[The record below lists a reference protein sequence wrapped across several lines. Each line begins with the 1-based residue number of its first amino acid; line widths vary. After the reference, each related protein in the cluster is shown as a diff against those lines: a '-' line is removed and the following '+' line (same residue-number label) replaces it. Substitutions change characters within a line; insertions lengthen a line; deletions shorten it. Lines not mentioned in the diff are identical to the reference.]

1 MEKDM
6 KQEGARPRKSMSDRL
21 NNALARD
28 GNLSRL
34 LTSASAPTNAVP
46 GFRDR
51 LFYQMAAARDAKPRK
66 LLWRFLAAAICT
78 VAVVV
83 VLVGMVVYPY
93 FWASSGVSLTASINQ
108 GTAAITQTK
117 PWFFSWGSNVAH
129 YSLKHG
135 DSVSL
140 AEGDRITTGADTLVV
155 LSMFNKSSVKIY
167 PNSEL
172 VVSELQARDAE
183 DPYLVRLLLNS
194 GRATSRVTGIDYG
207 LETPVAATRVL
218 GTDFTTA
225 IINNDH
231 TNLATNEGA
240 VQVSMEGKTVQV
252 AAGEEVQAIRGQPLV
267 ITSQRSPQIG
277 LTAYGIGNTRVWPSI
292 NASQRLPEITL
303 EQRARPGVT
312 SSQLTISGRTDPEAT
327 VTINGYPRPTDLD
340 GGFSITMGLKPGP
353 NEITI
358 SATSRAGKTTTV
370 NMVFILPETK

>member
-1 MEKDM
+1 MKDIPE
-6 KQEGARPRKSMSDRL
+6 QHRVT
-21 NNALARD
+21 LARD

-34 LTSASAPTNAVP
+34 MTSASAPTNAVP

-51 LFYQMAAARDAKPRK
+51 LFYQMTAAREAKPRK
-66 LLWRFLAAAICT
+66 WRLLAAALCT

-93 FWASSGVSLTASINQ
+93 FWARSGASLTASINQ

-117 PWFFSWGSNVAH
+117 PWFFSWGSNLVH
-129 YSLKHG
+129 YSLTHG

-140 AEGDRITTGADTLVV
+140 AAGDRITTGADTLVV
-155 LSMFNKSSVKIY
+155 LSMFNKSSVKIL
-167 PNSEL
+167 PNSEM
-172 VVSELQARDAE
+172 VISKIQARDAE
-183 DPYLVRLLLNS
+183 GPYLVRLFLNS
-194 GRATSRVTGIDYG
+194 GRATSSIVGIDYG
-207 LETPVAATRVL
+207 LETPVAAAGVL

-231 TNLATNEGA
+231 TNLATNQGT

-252 AAGEEVQAIRGQPLV
+252 AAGEEVQAIRGQPLA

-292 NASQRLPEITL
+292 NASSRLPEIIL
-303 EQRARPGVT
+303 EQPARPGVT

-327 VTINGYPRPTDLD
+327 VTINGYPRPIDLD
-340 GGFSITMGLKPGP
+340 GGFSITMGLKSGA

-358 SATSRAGKTTTV
+358 SATSRAGKATTV
-370 NMVFILPETK
+370 NMIFILP